1 MEWNVLGFWGLRYGS
16 ISIKTRQQELCQ
28 EWGFMTLVGKEWN
41 MQHLD
46 ASKNMQKQN
55 ILPSKSQ
62 AIVQNKT
69 NHVAFA
75 VYI

>member
-1 MEWNVLGFWGLRYGS
+1 
-16 ISIKTRQQELCQ
+16 
-28 EWGFMTLVGKEWN
+28 MTLVGKEWN

-55 ILPSKSQ
+55 ILPSKSE

-75 VYI
+75 VYMRNFNIGQEQC